1 MIILVSTISYA
12 LFSFL
17 DRHYIDDLAL
27 DITIADITLA
37 IVLTIVSIAASKYF
51 SDTTTNSILQEL
63 KKLESR
69 LDQKIK
75 DLESKL
81 DN

>member
-12 LFSFL
+12 LFAFL

-37 IVLTIVSIAASKYF
+37 IVLTIVSITASKYF

-63 KKLESR
+63 KKLQSR

-75 DLESKL
+75 NLDTKL